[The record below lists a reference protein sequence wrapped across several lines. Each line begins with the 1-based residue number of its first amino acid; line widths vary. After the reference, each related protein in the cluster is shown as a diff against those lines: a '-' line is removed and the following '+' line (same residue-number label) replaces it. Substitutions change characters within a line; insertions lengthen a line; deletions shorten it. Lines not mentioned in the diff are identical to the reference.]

1 MSITRQLVGLA
12 VSIGVC
18 FAVASVG
25 SALTMPSIGG
35 WYAAL
40 NKPSWNPPSWVF
52 GPVWS
57 VLYLSMA
64 VSAWMVWRGRGLSAA
79 LIPLALFAL
88 QLALNCAWSGLF
100 FALHRPWLAF
110 ADIALLWF
118 AIVATMISFARVSPL
133 ASLLLAPYLAW
144 VSFAAALNFA
154 VATMNS
160 R

>member
-1 MSITRQLVGLA
+1 MSLTRQLVGLA

-18 FAVASVG
+18 FAVAAVG
-25 SALTMPSIGG
+25 SALTLPSINT

-57 VLYLSMA
+57 ALYLTMA
-64 VSAWMVWRGRGLSAA
+64 VAAWMVWRERGLSAA
-79 LIPLALFAL
+79 MVPLLLFAL

-100 FALHRPWLAF
+100 FALRKPWLAF
-110 ADIALLWF
+110 ADIAVLWC
-118 AIVATMISFARVSPL
+118 AIVATMISFSRVSWP

-144 VSFAAALNFA
+144 VSFAAVLNFS
-154 VATMNS
+154 VAKMNQ
-160 R
+160 